1 MEEVK
6 ATILLLLAIGLLYGA
21 TQQKKHKKND
31 KKHSA

>member
-21 TQQKKHKKND
+21 VQKKHRKDD